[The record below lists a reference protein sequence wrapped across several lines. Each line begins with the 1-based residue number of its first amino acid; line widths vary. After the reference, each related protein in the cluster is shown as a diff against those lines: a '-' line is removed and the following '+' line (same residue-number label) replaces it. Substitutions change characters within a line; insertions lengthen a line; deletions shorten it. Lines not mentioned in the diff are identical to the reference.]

1 MNKRIIAVAVI
12 ALALSACSTTKP
24 TGEVTE
30 DGVKLA
36 KNFGKVEVS
45 FSTFGEWKSIKSS
58 ASATVPIEHDA
69 GIEQAMNLATMR
81 AKRNIVEFI
90 QSDLKSKKTTD
101 SMTDALVDHNVNK
114 DKAAKLSTKIT
125 ESIVEES
132 AGIVR
137 GAYIDDRRISDDGKN
152 VTVTIIVDKRSLES
166 SSKIRALLNA
176 NAK

>member
-1 MNKRIIAVAVI
+1 MKKIIIAAMI
-12 ALALSACSTTKP
+12 LTLSACSTTKP

-30 DGVKLA
+30 EGVKLA

-45 FSTFGEWKSIKSS
+45 FSTFGDWQSIKSS

-69 GIEQAMNLATMR
+69 GIEQAMNVATMR

-90 QSDLKSKKTTD
+90 QSDLKSKKTTE
-101 SMTDALVDHNVNK
+101 SFTDALVDHNVNK
-114 DKAAKLSTKIT
+114 DKAAKLSTKIS

-132 AGIVR
+132 AGILR
-137 GAYIDDRRISDDGKN
+137 GAYINDRKISDDGKN
-152 VTVTIIVDKRSLES
+152 VTVSIIVDKRSLES
-166 SSKIRALLNA
+166 SGKIRALLNA

>member
-58 ASATVPIEHDA
+58 ESAAVPI
-69 GIEQAMNLATMR
+69 
-81 AKRNIVEFI
+81 
-90 QSDLKSKKTTD
+90 
-101 SMTDALVDHNVNK
+101 
-114 DKAAKLSTKIT
+114 
-125 ESIVEES
+125 
-132 AGIVR
+132 
-137 GAYIDDRRISDDGKN
+137 
-152 VTVTIIVDKRSLES
+152 
-166 SSKIRALLNA
+166 
-176 NAK
+176 

>member
-1 MNKRIIAVAVI
+1 MKKIVI
-12 ALALSACSTTKP
+12 AAMILALSACSTTKP
-24 TGEVTE
+24 TGEVTQE
-30 DGVKLA
+30 GVKLA
-36 KNFGKVEVS
+36 KNFGKVDVS
-45 FSTFGEWKSIKSS
+45 FSTFGDWQSIKSS

-101 SMTDALVDHNVNK
+101 SFTDALVDHNVNK
-114 DKAAKLSTKIT
+114 DKAAKLSTKIS

-132 AGIVR
+132 AGILR
-137 GAYIDDRRISDDGKN
+137 GAYIDDRKISDDGKN

-166 SSKIRALLNA
+166 SGKIRALLNA
-176 NAK
+176 NTK